1 MVNDAIGH
9 SSDQHGDHAFKYSLH
24 LNLHG
29 HHIHVCEHGPT
40 VLTNQEHSESAPF
53 MPSR

>member
-1 MVNDAIGH
+1 MMPQAIAVINMETMH
-9 SSDQHGDHAFKYSLH
+9 LLEYSLH